1 MKKIFLLLILLF
13 NQMTIL
19 ASNDHG
25 DHDDHE
31 KEEKHEEH
39 KEHKEHNDHGH
50 GTSKAIGKGK
60 AIEEVKDQDGFKLS
74 NEALRSLNIKLESIN
89 SSEFK
94 ISKQSLVTSKNQK
107 GIYRYRDG
115 FFKFLEIHI
124 LKEEN
129 GEYLVNCKD
138 LKFGDQI
145 VVSGVGLLRVADVYS
160 TDKSEYGHGH

>member
-1 MKKIFLLLILLF
+1 MKKIFLILILLISH
-13 NQMTIL
+13 MTIF
-19 ASNDHG
+19 ASKDHG
-25 DHDDHE
+25 DHGEHDDHE
-31 KEEKHEEH
+31 KEEKH
-39 KEHKEHNDHGH
+39 KDHNDQDNHDHGS
-50 GTSKAIGKGK
+50 SKAIGKGK
-60 AIEEVKDQDGFKLS
+60 AIEEVKEQDGFKLS
-74 NEALRSLNIKLESIN
+74 DEALKSLNVKLESIN

-115 FFKFLEIHI
+115 FFKFLEIKI
-124 LKEEN
+124 LKEES
-129 GEYLVNCKD
+129 GDYLVKCND